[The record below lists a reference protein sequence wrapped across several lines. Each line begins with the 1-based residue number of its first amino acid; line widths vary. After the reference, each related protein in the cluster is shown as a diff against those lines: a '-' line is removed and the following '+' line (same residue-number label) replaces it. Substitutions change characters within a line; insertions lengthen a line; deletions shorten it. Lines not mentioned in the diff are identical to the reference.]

1 MDYLVNPKENFSLE
15 VTIPGSK
22 SISNRALILA
32 ALSGKKCILRNF
44 LLSDDTIYMI
54 EGLKKLGNI
63 IEFSENNNELTVIGN
78 NKRVFDNVSVYTG
91 NAGTM
96 MRFLS
101 SYIATGFGTVTLS
114 GNSRM
119 NERPIRDLVDSLEE
133 LGVKIQYLENTGYPP
148 ISLSVNSNN
157 FSDSVKVKGDK
168 SSQYL
173 SSLLMAAPYFKNGLK
188 IELQSHLVSRPYIDM
203 TLSMMSEF
211 GVKVKEDKIE
221 NCFYIPCGKYE
232 LDNYLIEGDM
242 SSASY
247 FLAMALVTN
256 STIKINNYFK
266 NSIQGDKKFLEIFLN
281 LGGRILNETPN
292 SITVSGVENYKGID
306 IDLNDSPDIA
316 QTLAVVALFAKTPTT
331 VTNVANM
338 RIKETDRI
346 TALKNEILKLGGE
359 FIEREDSFTIIPK
372 PSYKGVTVETYDDHR
387 MAMSFSLAGLKIP
400 GVIIKEC
407 NCVSKTFPDYFK
419 IFNKIYEV

>member
-1 MDYLVNPKENFSLE
+1 MDYLVKPKENFSLE

-44 LLSDDTIYMI
+44 LLSDDTNYMI

-101 SYIATGFGTVTLS
+101 SYIATGYGTVTLS
-114 GNSRM
+114 GNPRM
-119 NERPIRDLVDSLEE
+119 NERPIKDLVDSLEE
-133 LGVKIQYLENTGYPP
+133 LGVKIQYLKNIGYPP

-157 FSDSVKVKGDK
+157 FSSSIKVKGDK

-221 NCFYIPCGKYE
+221 NCFYVPCGKYK

-247 FLAMALVTN
+247 FLAMALITN
-256 STIKINNYFK
+256 STLKINNYFK

-281 LGGRILNETPN
+281 LGGRILNETPY
-292 SITVSGVENYKGID
+292 SITVAGIENYKGIE

-372 PSYKGVTVETYDDHR
+372 NSYKGVLVETYDDHR

>member
-1 MDYLVNPKENFSLE
+1 MDYLVKPKENFSLE
-15 VTIPGSK
+15 VVIPGSK

-44 LLSDDTIYMI
+44 LLSDDTTYMI

-63 IEFSENNNELTVIGN
+63 IKFSENNNELTVIGN

-119 NERPIRDLVDSLEE
+119 NERPIKDLVDSLEE

-221 NCFYIPCGKYE
+221 NCFYIPSGKYE

-247 FLAMALVTN
+247 FLAMALITN

-292 SITVSGVENYKGID
+292 SITVSGIENYKGID

-316 QTLAVVALFAKTPTT
+316 QTLAVVALFAKTSTT

-400 GVIIKEC
+400 GIIIKEY

>member
-1 MDYLVNPKENFSLE
+1 MNYPVKTKEKFSLE

-32 ALSGKKCILRNF
+32 ALSGKKCILKNF
-44 LLSDDTIYMI
+44 LISDDTTYMI

-63 IEFSENNNELTVIGN
+63 IEFSKDKNELKVIGN
-78 NKRVFDNVSVYTG
+78 KNRVFDNISIYTG

-101 SYIATGFGTVTLS
+101 SYIATGIGTVTLS

-119 NERPIRDLVDSLEE
+119 NERPIEDLVDSLKE
-133 LGVKIQYLENTGYPP
+133 LGVKIEYLENIGYPP
-148 ISLSVNSNN
+148 IHLSVNSNN
-157 FSDSVKVKGDK
+157 FSTSVKVKTDK

-188 IELQSHLVSRPYIDM
+188 IELQSSLVSRPYIDM

-211 GVKVKEDKIE
+211 GVKVKEDKI
-221 NCFYIPCGKYE
+221 NSCFYVPCGKYE
-232 LDNYLIEGDM
+232 LENYIIEGDM

-247 FLAMALVTN
+247 FLAMALITN

-281 LGGRILNETPN
+281 LGGRILNETPY
-292 SITVSGVENYKGID
+292 SITVSGIENYKGIE

-359 FIEREDSFTIIPK
+359 FIEMEDSFTIIPK
-372 PSYKGVTVETYDDHR
+372 DSYKGVLIETYDDHR

-400 GVIIKEC
+400 GIIIKEY
-407 NCVSKTFPDYFK
+407 NCVSKTFPNYFE
-419 IFNKIYEV
+419 IFNKIYNV